1 MSRFNS
7 IYFNFA
13 CLALIFSTGCSQATQ
28 RDNADTE
35 ITIDDPVIISSGLL
49 KNELLFNAN
58 KSVLIEHANTAFK
71 SAFGPLKKL
80 QDLTEVDKASAVSIL
95 KNELELRYRSIE
107 TEYKNL
113 ESFIDNECVPA
124 WKKVLDQRLN
134 VALQRDHAE
143 REERRSKQSAF
154 ALGSEHRWFWL
165 FSLLG
170 ICSLFLLFGIQRRH
184 EIRTYLNGGRSH
196 NLLLGRILI
205 GCGAS
210 IATLTLL
217 LFIFSD
223 GLLVTIFELSRPE
236 TAQSRVNEQ
245 IQDDQNSAKL
255 VLTKLSNQQKDLED
269 LKTNLLSEIETLL
282 PKQLAADFF
291 EEWWFLWETTAKLT
305 GLQSVETACQQRFDG
320 IVAEIENDQTAMVTA
335 NEDAKHWLSNAN
347 QLCGFIGLAALSLN
361 CFGLLAF
368 ALSVR
373 QTKDKRYRTCPL
385 CLEENSLE
393 PNGDDQSHCTAV
405 ISESPFEQCDFK
417 FPSMFRPI
425 PKLCFPTLG
434 IPASG
439 KTHWLSMVYRQ
450 LNNGVFKEDIEFAK
464 IRSDGSAYFDRLIDD
479 ILNDKLGPG
488 ATQPSSLPSPLVF
501 NFIDNDKLGRS
512 NILVNCFDY
521 SGEVLS
527 NMTLEDHQRKRAF
540 DADGYFYF
548 LDPTRSSDEQIAP
561 LSDFRQDVRSVK
573 KLRAGQQLRCPVAL
587 CVPKID
593 LLPSEPVAR
602 GSNVIDIFYD
612 ELSDIGW
619 GMDYES
625 IHRRSDLMQ
634 RLRNDIWPNWE
645 LERQIND
652 LFGGRFMF
660 FPFTPVGL
668 NEPGVKD
675 LSLRT
680 ISPVGILQ
688 PLIWLLHMN
697 GYPVLSR

>member
-13 CLALIFSTGCSQATQ
+13 LLALILSTGCSRATQ

-35 ITIDDPVIISSGLL
+35 VTIDDPVIISSGLL

-58 KSVLIEHANTAFK
+58 KSVLIAHANTAFK
-71 SAFGPLKKL
+71 SDFGPLKKL
-80 QDLTEVDKASAVSIL
+80 QDLTEADKASAVLIL
-95 KNELELRYRSIE
+95 KDELELRTRPIE
-107 TEYKNL
+107 TEYKDL
-113 ESFIDNECVPA
+113 ESFIDNECIPA

-134 VALQRDHAE
+134 VALQRDDAE

-184 EIRTYLNGGRSH
+184 EIRTYLNGGQSH

-205 GCGAS
+205 GCGAGV
-210 IATLTLL
+210 ATLTLL

-223 GLLVTIFELSRPE
+223 GLLVTIFELSKPE
-236 TAQSRVNEQ
+236 TAQSRVNKQTQDEQ
-245 IQDDQNSAKL
+245 NKAEIISTQ
-255 VLTKLSNQQKDLED
+255 LSNQQKDLEN
-269 LKTNLLSEIETLL
+269 LKTNLLSEMETLL
-282 PKQLAADFF
+282 PKQMAAEFF
-291 EEWWFLWETTAKLT
+291 DQWWTLWETTAKLT
-305 GLQSVETACQQRFDG
+305 GLQNVETACQQRFDK
-320 IVAEIENDQTAMVTA
+320 IVAEIENDQTAMVKA
-335 NEDAKHWLSNAN
+335 NEDAKHWLSKAN

-361 CFGLLAF
+361 CFGLIAF

-373 QTKDKRYRTCPL
+373 RTTDKRYRTCPL

-393 PNGDDQSHCTAV
+393 ADGNDQAHCTAV
-405 ISESPFEQCDFK
+405 LSESPFEQCDFK

-434 IPASG
+434 VPSAG

-479 ILNDKLGPG
+479 ILNAKVGPE
-488 ATQPSSLPSPLVF
+488 ATQTSSLPSPLVF

-548 LDPTRSSDEQIAP
+548 LDPTKPSDEQTAP

-573 KLRAGQQLRCPVAL
+573 NLKAGQKLRCPVAL

-593 LLPSEPVAR
+593 LLPSEPFAR
-602 GSNVIDIFYD
+602 GSNVIDNFYD
-612 ELSDIGW
+612 ELGDIGW
-619 GMDYES
+619 GMDYGS
-625 IHRRSDLMQ
+625 IDRRSDLMQ

-645 LERQIND
+645 IERQIND

-668 NEPGVKD
+668 NEPGETD
-675 LSLRT
+675 LSMRT
-680 ISPVGILQ
+680 ISPVGIVQ